1 MKYVIIPILRA
12 LLMLLWLLLV
22 LSFVICYV
30 PLRSLWEWSTAWTR
44 GEFENFW
51 EVNTNDGFVDSDP
64 DKIYVNPIKYIL
76 KQPISKNQSK

>member
-30 PLRSLWEWSTAWTR
+30 PLRSLWEWSTAWVR
-44 GEFENFW
+44 DEFEGFW
-51 EVNTNDGFVDSDP
+51 EVDTNDSFKSDQN
-64 DKIYVNPIKYIL
+64 KIYANPIKYIL